1 MKLFF
6 KIFLPLTALSL
17 IGVVNAQVVQK
28 ETPDALII
36 VSRPVDMWSPDTKF
50 NFSSLETIKKKERYT
65 STLNL
70 KAKQYQF
77 LKVYL

>member
-6 KIFLPLTALSL
+6 KKFLPITALTL

-36 VSRPVDMWSPDTKF
+36 VSRPVDMWSPDFKF
-50 NFSSLETIKKKERYT
+50 NQRRIQARSATRLSD
-65 STLNL
+65 
-70 KAKQYQF
+70 
-77 LKVYL
+77 